1 MADEVAATPA
11 SPATPTAGL
20 LLRQAREAQGLHI
33 AVLAANLKVPQRK
46 LEALERDR
54 LDELPDAT
62 FARALAQTVCR
73 ALKIDAAPVLA
84 LLPRVAGAGL
94 EQVSAGL
101 NTPFRDKPS
110 AHDLAP
116 VAVLRHPALLL
127 VLLLLAGAVVLWLWP
142 RGAVV
147 VPVAAPAPAASEAL
161 PMFPPAEPASAADA
175 TASAP
180 ASVAALMEEAAS
192 VAASAASA
200 ASQVVSAVLASPPA
214 ATAAGPLSLR
224 TTAESWIEVVDA
236 QGRSLLSRVVAPGEA
251 LSLDGALP
259 LRVVIGNAAATVV
272 TFRGQP
278 VTLVPVGATN
288 VARLELK

>member
-11 SPATPTAGL
+11 APAPPTAGM

-33 AVLAANLKVPQRK
+33 AMLAANLKVPQRK

-84 LLPRVAGAGL
+84 LLPRAAGAGL

-110 AHDLAP
+110 AHDVAP
-116 VAVLRHPALLL
+116 VAVLRHPALVV
-127 VLLLLAGAVVLWLWP
+127 VLLLLVGAAVLWFWP
-142 RGAVV
+142 RSAAV
-147 VPVAAPAPAASEAL
+147 PTSTAPAPAASEAM
-161 PMFPPAEPASAADA
+161 PMFPPAEPASAAA
-175 TASAP
+175 AMASAP
-180 ASVAALMEEAAS
+180 VAVAALMEEAAS
-192 VAASAASA
+192 VAASAAS
-200 ASQVVSAVLASPPA
+200 QVVSAVLASPSA
-214 ATAAGPLSLR
+214 GTVAGPLGLR

-236 QGRSLLSRVVAPGEA
+236 EGRSLLSRVVAPGEA
-251 LSLDGALP
+251 VTLDGALP
-259 LRVVIGNAAATVV
+259 LRVVIGNAAATTV
-272 TFRGQP
+272 TFRGQA
-278 VTLVPVGATN
+278 VTLVPVGTTN